1 MGDRPS
7 EEALLG
13 HTDFIRRLA
22 RSVLLDEHGAE
33 DVTQD
38 VLLAAIRKP
47 PPASARLRAWL
58 GVVAR
63 NLALRERRSAH
74 RRQERELRAA
84 RAEGSDSV
92 AETVARLE
100 TQGRLVDAVLLLD
113 EPYRSTVVQRF
124 FDGRSAEEIARLT
137 GTPVETVR
145 TRIKRALKRLRA
157 RLAGDHD
164 GDRRASL
171 VALLPLAGWKLNG
184 KTLPSALATGGA
196 LLMTTKIKLLATAGL
211 LALAVAL
218 TIPLALGARTDESAR
233 DRAEAVAVADPED
246 DQPAGD
252 EEKTGTAAPA
262 PAAPRPAE
270 DWPFRVYT
278 GAPGAEV
285 TMKLRY
291 YGSTPDPEPLV
302 KTADA
307 GGFAGFEPPEHK
319 EPLFRA
325 DVEARAKGHGWHF
338 SSPDISG
345 TARLK
350 LTEGVPIRGHVRS
363 EHGKPVAGAEIQVGK
378 GRKWRADSNGEFQL
392 VVPRKGNVTLWVRH
406 RGHLE
411 QEIRTTAPGE
421 DLVVTLDRGL
431 SISGRVVLRGMPMP
445 GVWVRAGNR
454 GDYARTDEEGRYTL
468 WGLEPGDVHVYC
480 RMSGHPRSYSGSRFQ
495 ITKPAGSRDADFTGF
510 TLHLIR
516 VSVGDEDGL
525 PFRHAKI
532 TATARNGITHHGW
545 AQEDGR
551 FSAFVSVWKGKV
563 VVSAKAP
570 GLLGRATVDVRG
582 THRAHDV
589 RVIMRP
595 VRNPGWLVLNAT
607 DDRDTPLGHV
617 VLFLTDEGNA
627 LAENFIFRRVD
638 LDARGHARVAGVPPG
653 RYRVMLSQYPAHYT
667 VEGYWLTVYENVE
680 ILPGAEASLSV
691 AIPVGG
697 RVRVTVRDLKGAML
711 APGRVVLKGSTGHET
726 GVRFGKESDKGS
738 YSRQIRD
745 PVPAFSLTTLRP
757 GRYTVEAVGVTREVT
772 IERGKTTDIE
782 IVLNR

>member
-7 EEALLG
+7 EESLLG
-13 HTDFIRRLA
+13 HADFIRRLA
-22 RSVLLDEHGAE
+22 RRLVLDEHRAE
-33 DVTQD
+33 DVTQE

-47 PPASARLRAWL
+47 PPAGARLGAWL

-63 NLALRERRSAH
+63 NLALRERRSTH

-84 RAEGSDSV
+84 RPEGGDSV

-100 TQGRLVDAVLLLD
+100 TQRLLVDAVLLLD

-124 FDGRSAEEIARLT
+124 LDGRSAEEIARLT

-145 TRIKRALKRLRA
+145 TRIKRALRRLRA

-184 KTLPSALATGGA
+184 KVLPSALATGGA
-196 LLMTTKIKLLATAGL
+196 LLMTAKTKLFITAALLLLAAAFIVPM
-211 LALAVAL
+211 ALEAQ
-218 TIPLALGARTDESAR
+218 TDELAR
-233 DRAEAVAVADPED
+233 DRTAREVGAVTPE
-246 DQPAGD
+246 
-252 EEKTGTAAPA
+252 AAPA
-262 PAAPRPAE
+262 VSEPTHGTAEPVVGRPAE

-278 GAPGAEV
+278 HTPGAEV
-285 TMKLRY
+285 TLKLRY
-291 YGSTPDPEPLV
+291 YGSSPDPEPLV
-302 KTADA
+302 KTADTS
-307 GGFAGFEPPEHK
+307 GFAGFELPEHK

-325 DVEARAKGHGWHF
+325 DVEARAKGHGWRF

-345 TARLK
+345 TARFK
-350 LTEGVPIRGHVRS
+350 LTEGVPIRGRVLS
-363 EHGKPVAGAEIQVGK
+363 EHGGPVAGAEIQVGQ
-378 GRKWRADSNGEFQL
+378 GRKWRADSNGNFQL

-431 SISGRVVLRGMPMP
+431 SISGRVVIRGMPMP
-445 GVWVRAGNR
+445 GVWVRAGNK

-480 RMSGHPRSYSGSRFQ
+480 RMSGHPRSHSGSRFQ
-495 ITKPAGSRDADFTGF
+495 ITKPAGSSDADFTGF

-516 VSVGDEDGL
+516 VSVVDEDGL

-570 GLLGRATVDVRG
+570 GLLGRETVGISG
-582 THRAHDV
+582 THRAHGV
-589 RVIMRP
+589 RIVMRP

-617 VLFLTDEGNA
+617 VLTLSDDGNA
-627 LAENFIFRRVD
+627 LTENFIFRRVD
-638 LDARGHARVAGVPPG
+638 LDARGHARVDGVPPG
-653 RYRVMLSQYPAHYT
+653 RYRVMISEFPAHYT
-667 VEGYWLTVYENVE
+667 VEGYWLTVYKNVE
-680 ILPGAEASLSV
+680 ILPGAQASLSV
-691 AIPVGG
+691 AIVVGG
-697 RVRVTVRDLKGAML
+697 RVRVTVRDLKGTML
-711 APGRVVLKGSTGHET
+711 APGRVVLKGASGYET

-738 YSRQIRD
+738 YSWGISD
-745 PVPAFSLTTLRP
+745 PVPAFSLTTLWP
-757 GRYTVEAVGVTREVT
+757 GRYTIEAVGVTREVT